1 MALKRMVLELGMG
14 TDIRGEDY
22 TKAALRAV
30 HNALRQN
37 SLSIA
42 DAFGLEREEMV
53 VKIIIGA
60 QKPETID
67 IQAIADLLPY
77 GKPEVVDEHGG
88 MDTVAEDGTRST
100 IMVNAA
106 LVVYLDLPEGKVW
119 GDAALALS

>member
-42 DAFGLEREEMV
+42 DAFGLEREQMI

-67 IQAIADLLPY
+67 SQAIADLLPY
-77 GKPEVVDEHGG
+77 GKPEVVVEHGG
-88 MDTVAEDGTRST
+88 MDTLAEDGTCST

-106 LVVYLDLPEGKVW
+106 LVVYLDLPEDKVW
-119 GDAALALS
+119 EDAA